1 MKNNQSF
8 ILKPLAVSCF
18 VAMAATGCA
27 IDDDVNLNTPSK
39 LISNHTNIDTS
50 SADDAKK
57 RAELANALYE
67 EAKKKAEEAAK
78 TAQVA
83 NANLA
88 SLADTLQ
95 NEVADKYN
103 QWLAAEEAIVAINDQ
118 KKQAQLDNDSA
129 KKEELAQQ
137 EQEQI
142 AIAQQ
147 LFNELEKAKT
157 EANQLLEEA
166 KQAEAAWIQA
176 EKEKAEAEAKKQA
189 EEEEA
194 KRKAEEEAKKQAE
207 EEAKRKAEEEAKRQ
221 EAERLQKEQAVLDK
235 INEAIAATNNAAD
248 TLANAKNTAA
258 TATTQA
264 SDVATA
270 QEAIN
275 NANTA
280 YQQANNA
287 INEAST
293 ALSQAEQALQDAKN
307 ANASD
312 EVIAKAEQA
321 VADAQN
327 AIADAQNV
335 RTQADNARKLA
346 EQTQQQAEKEKAEQE
361 QAQKEQ
367 AEKDKLQQIINTANT
382 AQNTANNALTDL
394 NNAKALADTADTQSQ
409 KLITTEQALDNAQK
423 ALTDATA
430 AEKIAQEALDKA
442 KQALVDAEAVS
453 ADNEAITAAKNAVA
467 KAEEALQVAQTIK
480 TQAEGISEQVATT
493 EAKAYVAPIKDDI
506 IKQNKPDYT
515 RTTSDKLIAAQPTP
529 SADTLT
535 GYAVM
540 DDMVDG
546 EVITNKTEAFYG
558 LNQLDYTKKLHE
570 LKTTIDTTD
579 LAVGIIDTGIDPNN
593 SDMVGAN
600 LSGNNLVACS
610 DGSLGTPCIESYDY
624 TKFTPDHPHGSQ
636 MAAIIAGNN
645 GMTNATIYS
654 YSDGHDPQTLSEFA
668 GNNDNEFI
676 AMSRIYDQSGGKAK
690 IFNNSWGY
698 ISESADKDEWL
709 TYAKTLTNGTDT
721 ENSRDISVRAIHDL
735 IINKDALLVH
745 ATGNEGENDTYGE
758 RLIPTLNPEFKRGF
772 LAVSAPREDFAEA
785 NHCGRAAEWCVSAPS
800 TSYSYKNSS
809 EPEYYQGTSPATARV
824 TGTALLVKGAY
835 PWMKNKNLVESIL
848 STAKDFDDIKAANPT
863 YQSLQ
868 VVPETALDPNKET
881 YVSEDE
887 NGNKVFL
894 QAVDTA
900 WLNRTIVNNIGGK
913 NITHESGWGLLDT
926 VAATQGYG
934 GFYWNDVELDTTGTD
949 VSVFSNNIKGDF
961 GFTKAGSGKL
971 VLTGDNTYKGDTII
985 SGGTL
990 EINGNNSAS
999 TVQLQNGELT
1009 GYGTSGS
1016 VVQTGGAVNN
1026 EGNLTIDGNY
1036 TMNENATFKA
1046 KFGNLLTVT
1055 NQAKV
1060 AGTLDLYD
1068 EVQQTE
1074 PLITASGSKT
1084 TVLRAKELS
1093 GEFTNAKSSN
1103 ALFDIIKVEYSG
1115 TVGQDGVTTPNA
1127 TQKTDVVVSAKRNEL
1142 SSVGSSASQS
1152 AGRATVERNLDKV
1165 LTSLDIKDSA
1175 GTLTASEKAFATN
1188 LANVV
1193 SSVTNKT
1200 LLSTTGTPAVI
1211 DNRYNEA
1218 MFGFD
1223 PAFYAN
1229 NAVHAIEQSNTQ
1241 AANFAKSMADNP
1253 NGLWLNS
1260 TYQEYALELPSSD
1273 SEREVRNQSIGV
1285 AKTGERVGAGLQLDL
1300 GRLDL
1305 DERNGSTKHSVDT
1318 NAVALTLGVSTD
1330 IAQKAKGTLWA
1341 KAGVL
1346 ESQAQNN
1353 TRDKHKYDGNIYAG
1367 GVHVGTTYSPSGNVK
1382 IKPYAGVSYH
1392 QYQHKSGAFDDGVS
1406 LIKDIDATRWQGTVG
1421 VDTEYQI
1428 NPQWQIKAGIQYDN
1442 AFEQDAK
1449 VTSSY
1454 TGTDTNLDFDA
1465 WDTGKDKIQAAIGT
1479 SYQIDSRNRI
1489 SLDYEH
1495 FESEKSDG
1503 DRVQLTISSRF

>member
-1 MKNNQSF
+1 
-8 ILKPLAVSCF
+8 
-18 VAMAATGCA
+18 
-27 IDDDVNLNTPSK
+27 
-39 LISNHTNIDTS
+39 
-50 SADDAKK
+50 
-57 RAELANALYE
+57 R
-67 EAKKKAEEAAK
+67 
-78 TAQVA
+78 
-83 NANLA
+83 
-88 SLADTLQ
+88 
-95 NEVADKYN
+95 
-103 QWLAAEEAIVAINDQ
+103 
-118 KKQAQLDNDSA
+118 
-129 KKEELAQQ
+129 
-137 EQEQI
+137 
-142 AIAQQ
+142 
-147 LFNELEKAKT
+147 
-157 EANQLLEEA
+157 
-166 KQAEAAWIQA
+166 
-176 EKEKAEAEAKKQA
+176 
-189 EEEEA
+189 
-194 KRKAEEEAKKQAE
+194 KQAE
-207 EEAKRKAEEEAKRQ
+207 EEARKKAEEEAKRQ

-235 INEAIAATNNAAD
+235 VNKAIAATKNAAD
-248 TLANAKNTAA
+248 ALANAQNTAN
-258 TATTQA
+258 TATGQA
-264 SDVATA
+264 SNIATA
-270 QEAIN
+270 QDAIN

-346 EQTQQQAEKEKAEQE
+346 EQTQQAEKEKAEQE

-558 LNQLDYTKKLHE
+558 LNQLDYAKKLHE

-1229 NAVHAIEQSNTQ
+1229 NAVHTIEQSNTQ
-1241 AANFAKSMADNP
+1241 ATNFAKSMADNP

-1465 WDTGKDKIQAAIGT
+1465 WDTGKDKIQATIGT